1 MSLTSSQVDQFHQD
15 GFLAVDNVLTELEM
29 EALHLRLQDIGNRI
43 VDFPEQYIQ
52 VEPQVQVVEK
62 ATGDPIKF
70 SNVRKIW
77 NLTKYDHLFRTYAR
91 QPKIIEMVTQL
102 IGPDL
107 KIFVDQTLCK
117 PPKVGSAKPPH
128 QDSAYWVNIDP
139 PDLVICWMALTPS
152 TIDNGCMRFIPG
164 SHKRGV
170 IEHKHLEDFRVEDSH
185 IDYNSEVAVPLT
197 AGSCTL
203 HHSLVLHRTE
213 PNPTTQQR
221 IGATVAYMSAH
232 SKFIG
237 SSEPPIYDLVSGK
250 SIEGC
255 V

>member
-62 ATGDPIKF
+62 ATSDPIKF

-102 IGPDL
+102 IGP
-107 KIFVDQTLCK
+107 
-117 PPKVGSAKPPH
+117 SASH
-128 QDSAYWVNIDP
+128 Q
-139 PDLVICWMALTPS
+139 
-152 TIDNGCMRFIPG
+152 
-164 SHKRGV
+164 K
-170 IEHKHLEDFRVEDSH
+170 
-185 IDYNSEVAVPLT
+185 
-197 AGSCTL
+197 
-203 HHSLVLHRTE
+203 
-213 PNPTTQQR
+213 
-221 IGATVAYMSAH
+221 
-232 SKFIG
+232 
-237 SSEPPIYDLVSGK
+237 
-250 SIEGC
+250 
-255 V
+255 

>member
-1 MSLTSSQVDQFHQD
+1 MSLTWSQVDQFHQD

-117 PPKVGSAKPPH
+117 PPKVGTAKPPH
-128 QDSAYWVNIDP
+128 QDSA
-139 PDLVICWMALTPS
+139 
-152 TIDNGCMRFIPG
+152 
-164 SHKRGV
+164 
-170 IEHKHLEDFRVEDSH
+170 
-185 IDYNSEVAVPLT
+185 
-197 AGSCTL
+197 
-203 HHSLVLHRTE
+203 
-213 PNPTTQQR
+213 
-221 IGATVAYMSAH
+221 
-232 SKFIG
+232 
-237 SSEPPIYDLVSGK
+237 
-250 SIEGC
+250 
-255 V
+255 